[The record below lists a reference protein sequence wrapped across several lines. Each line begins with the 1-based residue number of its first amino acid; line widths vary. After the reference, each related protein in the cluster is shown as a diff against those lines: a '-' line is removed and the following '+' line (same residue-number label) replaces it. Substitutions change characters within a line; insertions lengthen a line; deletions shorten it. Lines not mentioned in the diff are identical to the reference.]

1 MSEQPFITFGAP
13 DLREE
18 EIQEVV
24 QTLRGGWLGKGP
36 RVAAFEAQFAAY
48 QGLAP
53 EQAAAVSS
61 CTAALHLSL
70 VAAGVGPGDEVIT
83 TPLTFC
89 ATVNTILHTG
99 ATPVLCDVER
109 QSMNI
114 DVRNLRACVTPRTKA
129 VLPVHFAGRPCE
141 MDEVLAVA
149 RDHGLVVIEDCAHAI
164 EARYRG
170 APVGTLGDYGC
181 FSFYATKNLTTGEG
195 GMVLA
200 RGAEQLA
207 RVRRLSMHGMTQD
220 AWQRHSGRGF
230 GQYDVVECGFKYNMM
245 DLEAAIGLHQLRRL
259 ESGLERRSE
268 IWSRYQRA
276 FADLPVT
283 LPAPVPP
290 HMRHALH
297 LYTLLLD
304 EGRGRIGRDA
314 FVERMAQLG
323 VGVGIHYKAL
333 PEHSYYQ
340 QRLGWRP
347 GDTPVAT
354 SIGHRSVSL
363 PLSPRLTD
371 AEVERLVLAVHAAL
385 AG

>member
-1 MSEQPFITFGAP
+1 M
-13 DLREE
+13 
-18 EIQEVV
+18 
-24 QTLRGGWLGKGP
+24 
-36 RVAAFEAQFAAY
+36 
-48 QGLAP
+48 
-53 EQAAAVSS
+53 
-61 CTAALHLSL
+61 
-70 VAAGVGPGDEVIT
+70 IT

-89 ATVNTILHTG
+89 ATVNTVLHTG

-109 QSMNI
+109 GSMNI

-170 APVGTLGDYGC
+170 AAVGTLGDYGC

-200 RGAEQLA
+200 RGAAQLA

-304 EGRGRIGRDA
+304 EGPGRIGRDL
-314 FVERMAQLG
+314 FVERMAQLQG
-323 VGVGIHYKAL
+323 AAGTFLLPAKAGMASRRHAGRHVDRPPVGEPSAESPTHRRRDRAA
-333 PEHSYYQ
+333 
-340 QRLGWRP
+340 RP
-347 GDTPVAT
+347 GGARGAGRVRTNRPAVQGRA
-354 SIGHRSVSL
+354 
-363 PLSPRLTD
+363 LSAKVPP
-371 AEVERLVLAVHAAL
+371 
-385 AG
+385 